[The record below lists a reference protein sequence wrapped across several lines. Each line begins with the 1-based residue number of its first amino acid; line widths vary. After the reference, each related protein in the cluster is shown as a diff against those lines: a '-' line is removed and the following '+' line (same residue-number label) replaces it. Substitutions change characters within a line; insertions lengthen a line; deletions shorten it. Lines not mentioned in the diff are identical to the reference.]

1 MALAE
6 CTASGEELPGC
17 CDLQLKGVH
26 VYNSPLVRLQIDSYG
41 SAGFVGIAPRKTQF
55 RVQLNWNK
63 HCHSAGPYAKVK
75 FESK

>member
-55 RVQLNWNK
+55 RV
-63 HCHSAGPYAKVK
+63 
-75 FESK
+75 